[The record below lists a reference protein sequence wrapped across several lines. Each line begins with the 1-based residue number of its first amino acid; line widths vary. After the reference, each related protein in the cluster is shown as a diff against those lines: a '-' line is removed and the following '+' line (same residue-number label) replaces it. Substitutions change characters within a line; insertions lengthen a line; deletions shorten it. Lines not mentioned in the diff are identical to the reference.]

1 MGRPKKTRGMKKQM
15 RLDEA
20 EEVIFLEQWI
30 ESQKP
35 DSGSNP
41 LALGPLPK
49 DAKIGKLEDGENGAV
64 FSCYAGVRRFDQLPI
79 SDKTKRGLK
88 EAKFVE
94 MVDIQRAALPHAL
107 CGRDILGAARTG
119 SGKTLAFVIPVL
131 EKLHKERWGPEDG
144 VGCIIISPTRELAA
158 QTFSVLNKVGKFHK
172 FSAGLLIGGREGV
185 DVEKERVNHMNVLVC
200 APGRLL
206 QHMDETPNFECSNL
220 KILILDEADRVLD
233 SAFKGQLDPIISQ
246 LPKRR
251 QTLLF
256 SATQTKKVK
265 DLARLSLRDP
275 EYISVHAESVTATP
289 TTLTQTVIIVPVE
302 KKLDMLWSFI
312 KSHLN
317 YRILVFL
324 STKKQV
330 KFVHE
335 AFNKLRPGIPL
346 KSLHGKMSQEK
357 RMGVYS
363 QFIERQSVLFCTDVL
378 ARGLDFDKLV
388 DWVVQVDCPEDVAS
402 YIHRVGRTARF
413 NASGKSLLFLT
424 PSEEKMVERLQEARI
439 PVKVT
444 KANSDKLQEVS
455 RLLASLLVNFP
466 DLQTVAQRAF
476 ITYLRSIH
484 KRRDK
489 EIFDVTKLSIE
500 DFSASL
506 GLPFTPRIRFA
517 NLKTKKKG
525 VFESSIAL
533 EPENDD
539 EDNVVA
545 PTRVVKKDLLGED
558 LEEEDFPLRPNEEGK
573 GVEKSNKDEGVPMPG
588 TRVSKNK
595 KLKISQHRPS
605 GSRVKFDEEGNPVA
619 PLAIV
624 AATTETEV
632 ALDEEARKDYYK
644 KLGEQ
649 LRKVDHED
657 KKVEREKRREK
668 RMKEKIKRKQGEM
681 EEEEEEEGHEG
692 SASSEEETGRKRKRA
707 KKMYFD
713 DNGDGDEEKEG
724 GKINTDAISIA
735 ELEEMALKLITQ
747 S

>member
-15 RLDEA
+15 RLDEV
-20 EEVIFLEQWI
+20 EEINLLKQWI

-49 DAKIGKLEDGENGAV
+49 DAKVGKYEDGENGTV
-64 FSCYAGVRRFDQLPI
+64 FSRYAGVRRFDQLPI

-88 EAKFVE
+88 DAKFVE

-131 EKLHKERWGPEDG
+131 EKLHRERWSPEDG

-172 FSAGLLIGGREGV
+172 FSVGLLIGGREGV
-185 DVEKERVNHMNVLVC
+185 DVEKERVNEMNILVC

-289 TTLTQTVIIVPVE
+289 ATLMQTVMIVPVE
-302 KKLDMLWSFI
+302 KKLDVLWSFI

-363 QFIERQSVLFCTDVL
+363 QFIEKQSVLFCTDVL
-378 ARGLDFDKLV
+378 ARGLDFDKVV

-413 NASGKSLLFLT
+413 NTSGKSLLFLT

-455 RLLASLLVNFP
+455 RQLASLLVNFP

-539 EDNVVA
+539 DEDNVA
-545 PTRVVKKDLLGED
+545 PRVVKKDLLGED
-558 LEEEDFPLRPNEEGK
+558 LEEEDFALRPNEEGK
-573 GVEKSNKDEGVPMPG
+573 GGEKSNKDEEFPMPG

-605 GSRVKFDEEGNPVA
+605 GTRVKFDEEGNPVA

-624 AATTETEV
+624 AATTETEM

-644 KLGEQ
+644 KLGDQ

-668 RMKEKIKRKQGEM
+668 RMKAKIKRKQGDM
-681 EEEEEEEGHEG
+681 EEEEEEEEG
-692 SASSEEETGRKRKRA
+692 SASSEEETVRKHKRA

-713 DNGDGDEEKEG
+713 DNGDGDEGKEG
-724 GKINTDAISIA
+724 GKINTDSISIA

>member
-1 MGRPKKTRGMKKQM
+1 MVRPKTRGMKKQM
-15 RLDEA
+15 RNDEV
-20 EEVIFLEQWI
+20 EEISILNKWI

-41 LALGPLPK
+41 LSFGPLPK
-49 DAKIGKLEDGENGAV
+49 DAKIGKLEDGKNGTV
-64 FSCYAGVRRFDQLPI
+64 FSRYAGVRKFSQLPI

-88 EAKFVE
+88 DAKFVD
-94 MVDIQRAALPHAL
+94 MTDVQRAAVPHAL

-119 SGKTLAFVIPVL
+119 SGKTLAFVIPIL
-131 EKLHKERWGPEDG
+131 EKLHRERWSPEDG

-158 QTFSVLNKVGKFHK
+158 QTFSVLNKVGKYHK
-172 FSAGLLIGGREGV
+172 FSAGLLIGGREGI
-185 DVEKERVNHMNVLVC
+185 DVEKERVNDMNILVC

-206 QHMDETPNFECSNL
+206 QHMDETPNFECSQL
-220 KILILDEADRVLD
+220 QILILDEADRVLD
-233 SAFKGQLDPIISQ
+233 AAFKGQLDPIISQ
-246 LPKRR
+246 LPKHR

-275 EYISVHAESVTATP
+275 EYISVHEESVTATP
-289 TTLTQTVIIVPVE
+289 TSLKQTVMIVPVE
-302 KKLDMLWSFI
+302 KKLDVLWSFI
-312 KSHLN
+312 KTHLN
-317 YRILVFL
+317 SRILVFL

-357 RMGVYS
+357 RMGVYA

-378 ARGLDFDKLV
+378 ARGLDFDKAV

-413 NASGKSLLFLT
+413 NTSGKSLLFLT
-424 PSEEKMVERLQEARI
+424 PSEEKMIERLQEARV
-439 PVKVT
+439 PVKLI
-444 KANSDKLQEVS
+444 KANDEKLQEIS
-455 RLLASLLVNFP
+455 RLLAALLVKFP
-466 DLQTVAQRAF
+466 TLQDDAQRAF

-489 EIFDVTKLSIE
+489 EIFDVSKLSIE
-500 DFSASL
+500 NFSASL
-506 GLPFTPRIRFA
+506 GLPLTPKIRFK

-533 EPENDD
+533 EPENDQVND
-539 EDNVVA
+539 A
-545 PTRVVKKDLLGED
+545 PPVVKKDLLGED
-558 LEEEDFPLRPNEEGK
+558 LDEEDFALRPLEVGKEG
-573 GVEKSNKDEGVPMPG
+573 EKSIKMEEVPMPG
-588 TRVSKNK
+588 ARVSSKKKMPKINLHRPYGTRVEY
-595 KLKISQHRPS
+595 
-605 GSRVKFDEEGNPVA
+605 DEDGNPVA
-619 PLAIV
+619 PLAKV

-632 ALDEEARKDYYK
+632 ALDKVAVNNYFK
-644 KLGEQ
+644 KVGEQ
-649 LRKVDHED
+649 LRRVDKED
-657 KKVEREKRREK
+657 KEVEKIKRREK
-668 RMKEKIKRKQGEM
+668 KMEKKMKRKRGMEE

-692 SASSEEETGRKRKRA
+692 DSGSSSEEETGRKRKRA
-707 KKMYFD
+707 KKTNSD
-713 DNGDGDEEKEG
+713 NNGDGDEEREG
-724 GKINTDAISIA
+724 GRINTDSVSVA